1 MTSTCFQLGYEEVS
15 RVLSSFSEPGTQFN
29 GGGESIA
36 LETLLDYM
44 ERTLSLLAT
53 RRQYLLVWES
63 GCDDCPARSLLEVAT
78 TQVEHRGNVL
88 LLLLREVVS

>member
-1 MTSTCFQLGYEEVS
+1 M
-15 RVLSSFSEPGTQFN
+15 LSSFSEPEAQFN

-44 ERTLSLLAT
+44 ERTISLLAIS
-53 RRQYLLVWES
+53 RQNLLVWES

-78 TQVEHRGNVL
+78 TQVEQRGTL
-88 LLLLREVVS
+88 LLLGEVVS

>member
-1 MTSTCFQLGYEEVS
+1 M
-15 RVLSSFSEPGTQFN
+15 LSSFSEPGTQFN

-78 TQVEHRGNVL
+78 TQVEQGATML

>member
-1 MTSTCFQLGYEEVS
+1 MLF
-15 RVLSSFSEPGTQFN
+15 SFSEPGTQFN

-44 ERTLSLLAT
+44 ERTISLLAT
-53 RRQYLLVWES
+53 SRQNLLVWES

-78 TQVEHRGNVL
+78 TQVEQRGIM